1 MQMTQGERVKEIRKY
16 LNLTLEKFGEKL
28 GVGKTAISKIEKN
41 ERSLTDQM
49 AKSICREFNVNEHW
63 LRTGEGDMRLPPDRK
78 TEITRFMNQLQQ
90 EDDHSFKNRLVS
102 VLADLKEE
110 EWEFLERRM
119 EQLYGGTAAAIQEA
133 VETQEPEDD
142 GADADKKTVLKTV
155 PKADRYT
162 TSGTGN
168 DEKAVG

>member
-1 MQMTQGERVKEIRKY
+1 MTQGERVKEIRKY

-90 EDDHSFKNRLVS
+90 EDAHSFKNRLVS

-119 EQLYGGTAAAIQEA
+119 EQLYGGTAAASQEA

-162 TSGTGN
+162 ASGTGN

>member
-1 MQMTQGERVKEIRKY
+1 
-16 LNLTLEKFGEKL
+16 
-28 GVGKTAISKIEKN
+28 
-41 ERSLTDQM
+41 
-49 AKSICREFNVNEHW
+49 
-63 LRTGEGDMRLPPDRK
+63 
-78 TEITRFMNQLQQ
+78 MNQLQQ

>member
-1 MQMTQGERVKEIRKY
+1 MTQGERVKEIRKY

>member
-1 MQMTQGERVKEIRKY
+1 MTQYERVREIRKS
-16 LNLTLEKFGEKL
+16 LKMTMEAFGNKV
-28 GVGKTAISKIEKN
+28 GVQKSAISKIEKGEVN
-41 ERSLTDQM
+41 LTDQM

-119 EQLYGGTAAAIQEA
+119 EQLYGGTAAASQEA
-133 VETQEPEDD
+133 AETQEPEND

-162 TSGTGN
+162 ASGTGN